1 MEQLTV
7 TKLKPTLTSNYETDT
22 SILYALQDYTACLFR
37 SRASLLDV
45 DNCHRLRIISD
56 YLSDILINLSY
67 KDF

>member
-7 TKLKPTLTSNYETDT
+7 IKLKHTLILNYETDK
-22 SILYALQDYTACLFR
+22 SIIYTLQDYTACLFR
-37 SRASLLDV
+37 SRAAVLDV

-56 YLSDILINLSY
+56 FLSDILINLSY